1 MLHFCNL
8 INKRISN
15 NQYKTYHMT
24 NKFNQGYQAAAGRNF
39 GSWLML
45 VSLVVCYLS
54 TTGASAA
61 NQASLSVNN
70 ARIVGGPAFLD
81 IIPGQLVS
89 SESTRSEEKINSVSA
104 FSASR
109 KNAVEVLKNG
119 FIGRLSEKVLSSAQ
133 PATSANYVMYA
144 AGSFTNEFILRYTAL
159 SSQMELLAT
168 QYTCVENHGSSE
180 RFQA

>member
-1 MLHFCNL
+1 
-8 INKRISN
+8 
-15 NQYKTYHMT
+15 MT
-24 NKFNQGYQAAAGRNF
+24 NKFNQGYQATAGRNF

-70 ARIVGGPAFLD
+70 ARIVGCPAFLD
-81 IIPGQLVS
+81 VIPGQLVS

-119 FIGRLSEKVLSSAQ
+119 FIGRLSERVLSSAQ
-133 PATSANYVMYA
+133 PVTSANYVMYA

-159 SSQMELLAT
+159 NSHMELVAT
-168 QYTCVENHGSSE
+168 QYTRVVNYGSSE

>member
-1 MLHFCNL
+1 
-8 INKRISN
+8 
-15 NQYKTYHMT
+15 MT

-61 NQASLSVNN
+61 NRASLSVNN
-70 ARIVGGPAFLD
+70 TRIVGGPAFLD
-81 IIPGQLVS
+81 VTPGQLVS
-89 SESTRSEEKINSVSA
+89 SESTRSGEKITSVSA
-104 FSASR
+104 FMASR
-109 KNAVEVLKNG
+109 KSAVEVLKNG
-119 FIGRLSEKVLSSAQ
+119 FIGRISERVLSSAQ
-133 PATSANYVMYA
+133 PVTNADYVMYA
-144 AGSFTNEFILRYTAL
+144 AGSFSNEFILRYTAL
-159 SSQMELLAT
+159 SSKMELMAT